1 MNINMNLHGLS
12 RKHEHEHKH
21 EHKHEHELQLILYSS
36 HVTEHIPHQEEKQIL
51 PQNASCVPTRIL

>member
-12 RKHEHEHKH
+12 RKHEH